1 MTVWIT
7 GANGFIGR
15 HLARALAD
23 ARYSVHG
30 VGHGA
35 LEEIDK
41 KRLGLQLWLNGEID
55 ATNLTALAVRS
66 GLPSTIFHLAGGSS
80 VGFSIS
86 QPHEDFLPDRQ

>member
-23 ARYSVHG
+23 AGYSVHG

-41 KRLGLQLWLNGEID
+41 NRLGLQLWLNGEID
-55 ATNLTALAVRS
+55 ATNLNALS
-66 GLPSTIFHLAGGSS
+66 GPQWITFDRFPSRWWIFGGVVDLAA
-80 VGFSIS
+80 
-86 QPHEDFLPDRQ
+86 L